1 MKVGYGGINC
11 DVFDDPDEI
20 TRLLVTAEEAG
31 FESVWTGEHIVLVDP
46 QQPPSPLPPESVFMG
61 SVATLAYAAAKTE
74 RIKIGSGVIQLPQH
88 DPMVLAKELASIDT
102 LSKGRLL
109 VGVGIGYVPGEYE
122 ALGIPFNERGARMN
136 EYIDVLREIWT
147 NEKPSYDGKFASF
160 SGIQVRPLPTSKPH
174 PPIIVG
180 GMSPAAYRRAVTK
193 GNGWF
198 GFFRGVE
205 ETRDMLGGL
214 EEVAK
219 QVERPATLG
228 KLEITICPPGA
239 AGADVVRRLEDMEV
253 DRVMFSQGFVDMSGK
268 RTKQQLR
275 DDTVRFVEETSR
287 VLSLVQGG
295 FSINN
300 RDL

>member
-1 MKVGYGGINC
+1 
-11 DVFDDPDEI
+11 
-20 TRLLVTAEEAG
+20 
-31 FESVWTGEHIVLVDP
+31 
-46 QQPPSPLPPESVFMG
+46 
-61 SVATLAYAAAKTE
+61 
-74 RIKIGSGVIQLPQH
+74 
-88 DPMVLAKELASIDT
+88 
-102 LSKGRLL
+102 
-109 VGVGIGYVPGEYE
+109 
-122 ALGIPFNERGARMN
+122 MN

-180 GMSPAAYRRAVTK
+180 GMSPAAHRRAVTK

-219 QVERPATLG
+219 QVERPASLG

-253 DRVMFSQGFVDMSGK
+253 DRVMFSQGFVDMSGE

-287 VLSLVQGG
+287 VLSLV
-295 FSINN
+295 
-300 RDL
+300 

>member
-46 QQPPSPLPPESVFMG
+46 QEPPSPLPPESVFMG

-180 GMSPAAYRRAVTK
+180 GMSPAAHRRAVTK

-198 GFFRGVE
+198 GF
-205 ETRDMLGGL
+205 
-214 EEVAK
+214 A
-219 QVERPATLG
+219 
-228 KLEITICPPGA
+228 C
-239 AGADVVRRLEDMEV
+239 
-253 DRVMFSQGFVDMSGK
+253 
-268 RTKQQLR
+268 
-275 DDTVRFVEETSR
+275 
-287 VLSLVQGG
+287 
-295 FSINN
+295 
-300 RDL
+300 